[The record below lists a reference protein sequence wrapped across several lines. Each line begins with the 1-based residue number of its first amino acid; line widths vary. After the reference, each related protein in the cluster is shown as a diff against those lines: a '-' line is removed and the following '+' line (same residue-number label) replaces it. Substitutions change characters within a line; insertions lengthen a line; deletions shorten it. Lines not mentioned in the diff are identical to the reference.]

1 MSFSSRKSSNVPSF
15 KIVSTK
21 SSSLIPCLD
30 SSGVYQK
37 SAPCLSMNLALL
49 RESSEGTMAS
59 DAMVRSAPV
68 GYAAEYL
75 NRSSWLSDDVPII

>member
-21 SSSLIPCLD
+21 SSL
-30 SSGVYQK
+30 
-37 SAPCLSMNLALL
+37 CLSMNLALL